1 MFTER
6 TLTRRP
12 EFSKCMVRGAFSISA
27 NLPHQDMYDN
37 GFKEITG
44 LDISDARKP
53 AEACGSLGDEQ
64 QETKCYA

>member
-1 MFTER
+1 
-6 TLTRRP
+6 
-12 EFSKCMVRGAFSISA
+12 MVRGAFSISA